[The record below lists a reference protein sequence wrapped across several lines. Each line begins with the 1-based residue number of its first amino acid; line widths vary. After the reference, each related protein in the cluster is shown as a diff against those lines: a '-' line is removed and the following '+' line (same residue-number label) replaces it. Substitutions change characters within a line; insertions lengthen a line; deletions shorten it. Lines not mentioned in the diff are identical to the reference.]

1 VIESGVSEVY
11 VSSVQGGG
19 RHQVSENGGV
29 EPVWSVDGRTLFYR
43 APGRLMAATI
53 STSPEF
59 VVLRRDALF
68 ADAYLRGVERP
79 SYDVAPN
86 GNEFVMVRRAPD
98 QQRVIIVLGW
108 LDELSERMQQ
118 ATTIAR

>member
-1 VIESGVSEVY
+1 VFESGVSEVY

-43 APGRLMAATI
+43 APGRLMAAAI

-59 VVLRRDALF
+59 VVLRRDVLF

-118 ATTIAR
+118 ATTVAR